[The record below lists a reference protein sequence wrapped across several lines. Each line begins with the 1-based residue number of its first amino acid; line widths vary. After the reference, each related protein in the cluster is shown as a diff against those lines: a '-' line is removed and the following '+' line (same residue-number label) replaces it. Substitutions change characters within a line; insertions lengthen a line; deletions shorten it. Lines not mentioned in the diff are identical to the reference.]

1 MEAVIAR
8 ETEMARELVKAKRRD
23 RAILCLKKKK
33 VQEDMLVKSRD
44 WILNVEKQVVTMSLP
59 QNSKSFANINPLE
72 IPIAQKRV
80 RARISMS
87 GDGRLG
93 TSWSHKR

>member
-44 WILNVEKQVVTMSLP
+44 WILNVEKQVVTMWLP
-59 QNSKSFANINPLE
+59 QNSKSFANINPLD
-72 IPIAQKRV
+72 IPIAQK
-80 RARISMS
+80 ACASAYF
-87 GDGRLG
+87 DE
-93 TSWSHKR
+93 W

>member
-59 QNSKSFANINPLE
+59 QNSKS
-72 IPIAQKRV
+72 
-80 RARISMS
+80 S
-87 GDGRLG
+87 
-93 TSWSHKR
+93 